1 MPAPMPPAPQ
11 TPADRPAGRPIWAA
25 LAFLVAFL
33 LGVVALAYYYLL
45 PALRAFL
52 EARRQGDKPGTQA
65 ISATSALLLAVVL
78 LILVA
83 GVLLTFRIGRLFFPR
98 NAPPRTRT
106 EYVDAW
112 AESAK
117 RMETPPEE

>member
-1 MPAPMPPAPQ
+1 MPPIPQ
-11 TPADRPAGRPIWAA
+11 PRVDKPAGRPIWAA

-52 EARRQGDKPGTQA
+52 EARRHGDKPGTQA

-83 GVLLTFRIGRLFFPR
+83 GMLLTFRIGRLFFPR
-98 NAPPRTRT
+98 NPPPRTRT